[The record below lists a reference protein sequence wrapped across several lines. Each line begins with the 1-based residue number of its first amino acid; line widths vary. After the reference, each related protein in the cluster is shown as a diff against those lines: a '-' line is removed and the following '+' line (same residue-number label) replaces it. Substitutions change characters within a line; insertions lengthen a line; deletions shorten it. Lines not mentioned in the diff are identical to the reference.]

1 MNAFFTIILTIL
13 YGFVSNSYLVIK
25 EKLLTLAAVIPLFIL
40 INIFI
45 GLGRRKVHG
54 ARMKICN
61 HGAEALLLFAITTI
75 ISIVYHIAIAFILI
89 PDSYLDY
96 IFSALICIASQ
107 AVLFWNGII
116 CVYCTSTQ
124 LGIKHRVIGILC
136 GMIPIAHLFALKNII
151 KKNLAEVAFESE
163 KQRLNVERRELQICK
178 TKYPILFVHGVFFR
192 DSKLLNYWGRIPKEL
207 ETNGATVYYGEHQSA
222 LSVKDSAEEL
232 AERIKKI
239 TEETGCEK
247 VNIIAHSKGGLDCRY
262 AIAHCGAEPYV
273 ASLTTINTPHR
284 GCGFADYLLSK
295 ISPSVQQKVA
305 NAYNAAA
312 RRLGDTNPDFM
323 AAVRDL
329 TEESCKK
336 LDAEMKIPENIFCQS
351 FGSVL
356 KKARSG
362 KFPLNFSFHLVK
374 HFDGANDGLVSEKS
388 FRWGE
393 KYELLTADG
402 DRGISHGDMIDLNR
416 ENIEGFDVREFYV
429 QLVSDLR
436 ENRK

>member
-1 MNAFFTIILTIL
+1 MNAFFTIIFTVL
-13 YGFVSNSYLVIK
+13 YGFVSNSYLAMK
-25 EKLLTLAAVIPLFIL
+25 EKPIIIAPVIAVFIFINLFIG
-40 INIFI
+40 F
-45 GLGRRKVHG
+45 GSRKVHG

-75 ISIVYHIAIAFILI
+75 VSVIYHIVIAFVLI
-89 PDSYLDY
+89 PNAYLDY
-96 IFSALICIASQ
+96 IFSALICIFSQ

-151 KKNLAEVAFESE
+151 RITLREVKTESE
-163 KQRLNVERRELQICK
+163 KSRLNAERADKQICK
-178 TKYPILFVHGVFFR
+178 TRYPILFVHGVFFR

-222 LSVKDSAEEL
+222 LSVKDSAKEL

-239 TEETGCEK
+239 TEETGCGK

-262 AIAHCGAEPYV
+262 AISHCGAEPYV

-284 GCGFADYLLSK
+284 GCGFADYLLGK
-295 ISPSVQQKVA
+295 ISPSMQQRVA
-305 NAYNAAA
+305 NAYNVAA

-336 LDAEMKIPENIFCQS
+336 LDAEMKIPENILCQS

-356 KKARSG
+356 KKAGSG

-402 DRGISHGDMIDLNR
+402 DRGISHGDVIDLNR